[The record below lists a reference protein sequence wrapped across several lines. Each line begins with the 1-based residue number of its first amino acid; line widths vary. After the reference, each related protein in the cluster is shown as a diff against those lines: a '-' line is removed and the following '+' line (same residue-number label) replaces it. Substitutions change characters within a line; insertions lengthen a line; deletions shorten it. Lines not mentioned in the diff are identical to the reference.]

1 MFHGIYFA
9 KHENLNSSAGWK
21 QRVKTVL
28 RNSVKKLFKGLY
40 YLCIEGSAVSGNGSV
55 EVETDFFFS
64 IFVKENTTFL

>member
-1 MFHGIYFA
+1 MKI
-9 KHENLNSSAGWK
+9 
-21 QRVKTVL
+21 VL